1 MEPLAPGTEAP
12 PIPGI
17 GPGPGPRALLFYKV
31 TCPTCQLA
39 GPPAERLA
47 RAFPEGFAAVGQ
59 DPPERLEEFRATF
72 GDFPAVP
79 DVDPYPISDAYGI
92 RTVPTLLVL
101 NDGRV
106 EDVVESWD
114 RDGWNRAATRL
125 GDLAGRE
132 IGTVSE
138 RGDGLPPFRPG

>member
-1 MEPLAPGTEAP
+1 MAALPPGTEAP
-12 PIPGI
+12 SIPGVEL
-17 GPGPGPRALLFYKV
+17 GDGERAVVFYKV

-47 RAFPEGFAAVGQ
+47 PAFPEGFAAVGQ

-92 RTVPTLLVL
+92 RTVPTIAVAGRG
-101 NDGRV
+101 GRV
-106 EDVVESWD
+106 VDVWTSLPPLEELA
-114 RDGWNRAATRL
+114 AATRRART
-125 GDLAGRE
+125 G
-132 IGTVSE
+132 
-138 RGDGLPPFRPG
+138 